1 MGQGEIE
8 ESDHNRFR
16 YTVFGNEATFSTHSK
31 SFASSAWKLN
41 IKFNESFVHPITA
54 LKEHLEEKM
63 QEQGLFRGEVLTVQF
78 VFLTVLTALFVLNTV
93 K

>member
-1 MGQGEIE
+1 M
-8 ESDHNRFR
+8 
-16 YTVFGNEATFSTHSK
+16 
-31 SFASSAWKLN
+31 
-41 IKFNESFVHPITA
+41 HPITA

-63 QEQGLFRGEVLTVQF
+63 QEQGLFGGEVLTVQF